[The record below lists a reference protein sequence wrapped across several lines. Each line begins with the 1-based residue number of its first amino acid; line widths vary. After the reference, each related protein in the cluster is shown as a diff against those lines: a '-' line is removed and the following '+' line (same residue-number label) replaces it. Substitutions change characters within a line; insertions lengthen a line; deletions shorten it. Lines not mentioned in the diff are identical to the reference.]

1 MNTPIEPQA
10 QHNPTTNGKAIA
22 SMILGIVSLVI
33 PYVGLITGI
42 IAMVLSSSSKK
53 DIARTGQ
60 QGHGMATAGF
70 VTGLIAVILYAIVI
84 LLFIILGVTLAS
96 LDGSGY

>member
-1 MNTPIEPQA
+1 MNTPIHQQPQA
-10 QHNPTTNGKAIA
+10 PATNGKAIA

-53 DIARTGQ
+53 EIARSGQ
-60 QGHGMATAGF
+60 AGHGMATAGF
-70 VTGLIAVILYAIVI
+70 VTGLIAVILYGI
-84 LLFIILGVTLAS
+84 FIICVLIFGITLAS
-96 LDGSGY
+96 LNSAGY